1 VFYCIKMGGLLS
13 RDGGGGGGGTF
24 QLRSFKADGSARS
37 MPADAIPMP
46 PADELEMLFET
57 FLENLNLP
65 EEKKE
70 VMKKFP
76 DARKWDIV
84 QQQMNEQRED
94 EETAETEIHTDLDEL
109 KDSPNKE
116 LLQSLSVSLR
126 SKPIHWINKFVEL
139 GGINALWEYQ
149 RDITPTQR

>member
-1 VFYCIKMGGLLS
+1 MGGLLS
-13 RDGGGGGGGTF
+13 REEAGSF
-24 QLRSFKADGSARS
+24 QLRSFKTDGSARS
-37 MPADAIPMP
+37 MPMEDAIPMP

-65 EEKKE
+65 EEKKD

-94 EETAETEIHTDLDEL
+94 EETAEAEIHSELDEL

-149 RDITPTQR
+149 RDITPTQRSEDVSK

>member
-1 VFYCIKMGGLLS
+1 MM
-13 RDGGGGGGGTF
+13 
-24 QLRSFKADGSARS
+24 
-37 MPADAIPMP
+37 MPMPMP

-84 QQQMNEQRED
+84 QQQMNEQQED
-94 EETAETEIHTDLDEL
+94 EETAEDEIQADLADL
-109 KDSPNKE
+109 KETPNKE

-139 GGINALWEYQ
+139 GGINALWNYQ
-149 RDITPTQR
+149 RDITPQHRYSILDLIVFHSFIIIITIIN